1 MYSKIIENKQKYYME
16 LINLL
21 ELNNKKLERDKFI
34 DKVYDILN
42 IINDNVF

>member
-1 MYSKIIENKQKYYME
+1 ME

-34 DKVYDILN
+34 DKVDDILN
-42 IINDNVF
+42 IINDNLIRIK

>member
-34 DKVYDILN
+34 DKVDDILN